1 MEMRRIDKP
10 QAGEYTPY
18 TIMYIDLV
26 PDDGLVL
33 EHLRTSETALLDF
46 IRAFPNEK
54 LSVPWK
60 AGEWTIKEI
69 LVHIIDTERIFA
81 YRALRIARNDMTE
94 LPGFEQDDYVSYSA
108 ANNRELEDILAEY
121 QTVRAATISLFQ
133 SLTDE
138 ALLRQGRSGGNPL
151 SVRAALY
158 IIAGHEPYHVVSIRE
173 NYG

>member
-1 MEMRRIDKP
+1 
-10 QAGEYTPY
+10 
-18 TIMYIDLV
+18 
-26 PDDGLVL
+26 
-33 EHLRTSETALLDF
+33 
-46 IRAFPNEK
+46 
-54 LSVPWK
+54 VPWK

-69 LVHIIDTERIFA
+69 LVHIIDTERVFA

-121 QTVRAATISLFQ
+121 QTVRAA
-133 SLTDE
+133 
-138 ALLRQGRSGGNPL
+138 
-151 SVRAALY
+151 LY